1 MPTVKLTKREIDTA
15 LLRARAA
22 PGASKVILWD
32 TELKAFACVIYPP
45 SPPRYPEGVATYV
58 VRYRMG
64 RRDRRVKLGRH
75 GAITVEQARGLAK
88 AVFYAV
94 AEGRDPL
101 EERRAARSAI
111 VVRDLWE
118 KYETEHLAKR
128 KPATQ
133 REVKRIFK
141 ASILPELGARAVA
154 DLSHNDAAR
163 LHARFTDRPYMGNR
177 ILAAL
182 SALLTFAEKVG
193 ERSPGTNPCRFVEDY
208 PEQRRTRHLSIEE
221 LGRLGA
227 ALDAQSAEGEGC
239 AADGVRLLALLG
251 ARRDEVRALRWEWI
265 DAERRLIAHPDTKGG
280 RVLRALG
287 PQVLAILDR
296 RREAAGDSPWV
307 LPGRK
312 AGQPLSAE
320 GFSGFVRRATKAA
333 KIEDA
338 TAHTLRHTFATHAAE
353 IGTPELVIAAL
364 LGHKLQSVTA
374 GYTHLTIDGAT
385 RTAAERVQGRIAA
398 ALARQP
404 EGDKVVRLRKR
415 PKKGAV

>member
-1 MPTVKLTKREIDTA
+1 
-15 LLRARAA
+15 
-22 PGASKVILWD
+22 
-32 TELKAFACVIYPP
+32 
-45 SPPRYPEGVATYV
+45 
-58 VRYRMG
+58 
-64 RRDRRVKLGRH
+64 
-75 GAITVEQARGLAK
+75 
-88 AVFYAV
+88 
-94 AEGRDPL
+94 
-101 EERRAARSAI
+101 
-111 VVRDLWE
+111 
-118 KYETEHLAKR
+118 
-128 KPATQ
+128 
-133 REVKRIFK
+133 
-141 ASILPELGARAVA
+141 
-154 DLSHNDAAR
+154 
-163 LHARFTDRPYMGNR
+163 
-177 ILAAL
+177 
-182 SALLTFAEKVG
+182 
-193 ERSPGTNPCRFVEDY
+193 
-208 PEQRRTRHLSIEE
+208 
-221 LGRLGA
+221 
-227 ALDAQSAEGEGC
+227 
-239 AADGVRLLALLG
+239 
-251 ARRDEVRALRWEWI
+251 
-265 DAERRLIAHPDTKGG
+265 
-280 RVLRALG
+280 VLRALG